1 MLYLRRVGPRVKWW
15 VQRAAFT
22 AGAPGGS
29 LPLESIGQTNIFEVV
44 KANALETIPI
54 DNIRNFSVIAHVD
67 HGKST
72 LSDVL
77 LQITGNIDEKARRRG
92 QVLDTL
98 KVERERGITVKAQT
112 ASMIFDDTRHGGQR
126 YLINLIDTP
135 GHIDFSYEVS
145 RSLASCQGALLLV
158 DSTQNIQAQ
167 TLANHAKAR
176 ALGLEII
183 PVVTKIDLP
192 SAQPEETAI
201 AMSTTFGV
209 DPDQVIMTSAKAN
222 IGIRDVLEAVVDRL
236 PSPRSMCQDTQGPFL
251 GRVVD
256 SWFDEHRGVVC
267 LVQVV
272 AGHLS
277 EGQRITTFASV
288 QESKDIDSRSDF
300 STQEVGLLTPSPL
313 RTGTLRTGQVGYVI
327 AGMRSTRQ
335 ARIGDTVYVPEHW
348 ATKGSAVVPLAG
360 YEAAKPMLF
369 ASVFPVDTTQLEA
382 LFAAVDRLCLN
393 DSSISVQRD
402 QSSSLGAGL
411 RCGFLGFL
419 HMEVF
424 NQRLHDEFGMDIV
437 MTTPS
442 VPYII
447 EYDALPHGTG
457 AGGGGRRDEISSVAN
472 WPLSGRDVS
481 WTVHEPMVKVILIT
495 PKDYYGAMTDII
507 KERRGTDIDVQYL
520 DDGQVVLTAI
530 VPWQEVV
537 CDMNDHVKNGSSGY
551 ASFNYEEA
559 GYRAAD
565 LVKVEIAVN
574 NDTCDP
580 LSFVCHATKAT
591 SAGRKIA
598 QKLKEVISRQQFE
611 IILQAKVG
619 GKILARE
626 RIAPYRK
633 DVLTKGGK
641 TVGGGDITRKKKLLE
656 KQKEGKKRAKMVGK
670 VEIGQEAFWSVLG
683 R

>member
-1 MLYLRRVGPRVKWW
+1 MV
-15 VQRAAFT
+15 

-29 LPLESIGQTNIFEVV
+29 LPLENIGMTNIFEVV
-44 KANALETIPI
+44 KANALKDIPI

-98 KVERERGITVKAQT
+98 QVERERGITVKAQT
-112 ASMIFDDTRHGGQR
+112 ASMVFDDTRHEGQR

-192 SAQPEETAI
+192 SAQPEESAI
-201 AMSTTFGV
+201 AMSTTFGL
-209 DPDQVIMTSAKAN
+209 DPDTVIMTSAKAN
-222 IGIRDVLEAVVDRL
+222 IGIREVLEAVVDRL
-236 PSPRSMCQDTQGPFL
+236 PSPRDVCRDTEGPFL
-251 GRVVD
+251 GRIVD

-272 AGHLS
+272 AGHLT

-288 QESKDIDSRSDF
+288 RESKDIDSRSDF

-335 ARIGDTVYVPEHW
+335 ARIGDTVYVPESW
-348 ATKGSAVVPLAG
+348 SKGNELVPLAG

-369 ASVFPVDTTQLEA
+369 ASVFPVDTTQLES

-424 NQRLHDEFGMDIV
+424 NQRLHDEFNMDIV

-447 EYDALPHGTG
+447 EYDKYP
-457 AGGGGRRDEISSVAN
+457 GGGPADQAATPHREEISSVAN
-472 WPLSGRDVS
+472 WPLAGRDVA

-495 PKDYYGAMTDII
+495 PKDYYGAMTDVI
-507 KERRGTDIDVQYL
+507 KDRRGTDLEVQYL
-520 DDGQVVLTAI
+520 DDGQVLVTAI

-559 GYRAAD
+559 GYRPAD

-574 NDTCDP
+574 NDLCDP
-580 LSFVCHATKAT
+580 LSFVSHRDKAT